1 MLYDAEVEKAVLY
14 AIIFEEAELNI
25 QEKDFVDIKNKEI
38 AKAILNL
45 RKRKETVSLL
55 AVQEVVNGD
64 KSKILNYISHL
75 GDNVFGITGEQSFKK
90 LKEYTKK
97 RELKQEAETG

>member
-38 AKAILNL
+38 GKAILNL
-45 RKRKETVSLL
+45 RKRKETVRL
-55 AVQEVVNGD
+55 ET
-64 KSKILNYISHL
+64 KRIH
-75 GDNVFGITGEQSFKK
+75 
-90 LKEYTKK
+90 KEERIKGRSRKNNK
-97 RELKQEAETG
+97 RSWNNWRYRFLHGKRN